1 MDSQHINIIRMFHR
15 FLPAKYQAH
24 KFTSCFTTAPE
35 DGNSSPN
42 PLSRID
48 IVMVPASVNAT
59 FTSILVVYGGRS
71 GNPASG
77 ILTSF
82 FFLES
87 SGLMINS
94 ISFCPSTIRSMEL
107 LDSYQLSP

>member
-1 MDSQHINIIRMFHR
+1 MDSQHVNIIRMFHR

-48 IVMVPASVNAT
+48 IVMVPSSVNAT
-59 FTSILVVYGGRS
+59 LSSILVVFGGRS

-77 ILTSF
+77 IPDQLF
-82 FFLES
+82 S
-87 SGLMINS
+87 SW
-94 ISFCPSTIRSMEL
+94 
-107 LDSYQLSP
+107 SPAD